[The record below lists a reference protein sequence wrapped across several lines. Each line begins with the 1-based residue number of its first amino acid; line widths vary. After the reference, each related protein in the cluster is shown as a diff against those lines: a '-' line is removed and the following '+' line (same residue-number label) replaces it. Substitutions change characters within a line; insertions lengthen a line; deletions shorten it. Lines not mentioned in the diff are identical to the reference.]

1 MEVRTWPSRRMPPP
15 GWVVSPD
22 LSEIYGR
29 NVIVRRNSLSRIR
42 RKVGGRKKDRLEK
55 EGKLQMI
62 LGGLLMGAGLLGRR
76 R

>member
-1 MEVRTWPSRRMPPP
+1 MPPP

-42 RKVGGRKKDRLEK
+42 REVGGRKKNRLEK